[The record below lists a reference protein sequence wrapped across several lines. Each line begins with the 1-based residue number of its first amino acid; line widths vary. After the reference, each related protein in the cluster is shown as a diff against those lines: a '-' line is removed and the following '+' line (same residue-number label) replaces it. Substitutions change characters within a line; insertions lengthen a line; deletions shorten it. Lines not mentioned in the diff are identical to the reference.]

1 MQLTINLDQM
11 QFYAYHGVLEQE
23 RVVGNTFVV
32 DLSLKLS
39 KTTSLYQDELEET
52 INYALV
58 YEAVAQEMSKPSLLL
73 EHVVGRIAQKLFN
86 DFPLISGLTIQ
97 LSKQKPP
104 FSADIKAARISLVV
118 EREEI

>member
-1 MQLTINLDQM
+1 MKLTINLDQM

-23 RVVGNTFVV
+23 RAVGNTFVV
-32 DLSLKLS
+32 DLSLTLS
-39 KTTSLYQDELEET
+39 KTTSLYQDELDET

-58 YEAVAQEMSKPSLLL
+58 YDAVAEEMYKPSQLL
-73 EHVVGRIAQKLFN
+73 EHVVGRIAQRLFG
-86 DFPLISGLTIQ
+86 DFPLIARLTIQ

-104 FSADIKAARISLVV
+104 FSADIQAARISLTI

>member
-52 INYALV
+52 INYALI
-58 YEAVAQEMSKPSLLL
+58 YEVVAQEMSKPSLLL